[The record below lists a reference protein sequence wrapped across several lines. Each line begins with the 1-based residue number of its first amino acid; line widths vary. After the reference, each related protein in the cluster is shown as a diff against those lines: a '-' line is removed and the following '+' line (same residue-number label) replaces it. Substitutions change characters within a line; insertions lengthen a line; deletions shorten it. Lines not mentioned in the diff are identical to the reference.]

1 MFNSK
6 IGVRIYGDNTEDVK
20 RLDTAILVLTEI
32 VDALTKADN
41 NDDYID
47 TETEVYDLQH
57 ACDVLYEVKEGK
69 YF

>member
-32 VDALTKADN
+32 ADALAKADN
-41 NDDYID
+41 N

-57 ACDVLYEVKEGK
+57 ACDVLYEVKEGR